1 MIKRKWITLLFPLVI
16 LLVLI
21 VWEWLPHKI
30 TPEIP
35 INSLPINTPTSN
47 IQNEPALDF
56 VNKDTTDIRLTL
68 LGDIMCHP
76 TQYEAV
82 ETTDGYDFS
91 PAFEDIMEYTSQA
104 DLTLAN
110 LETALA
116 GKEMMYGGYP
126 SFNTPEQL
134 ALALKENLGIDV
146 LSTANNHSLDRLY
159 PGLCNTINFL
169 DEAGLKHTG
178 TYKTEEDSK
187 EILIVDV
194 KGMKIA
200 FLSYTYGTNGIILP
214 LDKQF
219 AVNYIDRDKISKD
232 ADRARNLGAHLV
244 IASIHWGEEYS
255 HKPSEQQTSLAR
267 WVFEKTEVDIIS
279 GNHVHAVQPIEFINV
294 TRDDGTEKN
303 GLVIYAQG
311 NFFSNQKTKS
321 ANRSIMVDIELEF
334 SLIDDHIKIE
344 QVYYTP
350 LWVDETLGTGSKT
363 YRVVHIE
370 NALIDFRQEQD
381 SLLDRNDYEKML
393 EFVSLV
399 KSVISSEEK
408 SIVYGIFK

>member
-1 MIKRKWITLLFPLVI
+1 MIKRKWIVLLFPLAI
-16 LLVLI
+16 MLLLMA
-21 VWEWLPHKI
+21 WEYLPRKI
-30 TPEIP
+30 TPETP
-35 INSLPINTPTSN
+35 AKPSTINSPIAS
-47 IQNEPALDF
+47 IKAEMDIDS
-56 VNKDTTDIRLTL
+56 VNNDITNIRLTL

-76 TQYEAV
+76 AQYEV
-82 ETTDGYDFS
+82 VKTSDGYNFS
-91 PAFEDIMEYTSQA
+91 PAFEDIMKYTSQA

-110 LETALA
+110 LETVLA

-159 PGLCNTINFL
+159 AGLSNTIDFL

-178 TYKTEEDSK
+178 TYKTEEESK

-194 KGMKIA
+194 KNLKIA

-214 LDKQF
+214 SDKQF
-219 AVNYIDRDKISKD
+219 AVNYIDQNKILKD
-232 ADRARNLGAHLV
+232 AQEARALGAHLI
-244 IASIHWGEEYS
+244 IASIHWGEEYA
-255 HKPSEQQTSLAR
+255 HNPSAQQVSLAH

-294 TRDDGTEKN
+294 IRDDGREKE
-303 GLVIYAQG
+303 GLVVYAQG

-321 ANRSIMVDIELEF
+321 ANRGIMVDLDLEF
-334 SLIDDHIKIE
+334 SLIDDDVKIE
-344 QVYYTP
+344 KVYYTP

-363 YRVVHIE
+363 YRVL
-370 NALIDFRQEQD
+370 NAEKALNDFKQGQD
-381 SLLDRNDYEKML
+381 KLLDQSDYNKMT
-393 EFVSLV
+393 EFVTLV
-399 KSVISSEEK
+399 KSLLPQQENV
-408 SIVYGIFK
+408 VYGLAY

>member
-1 MIKRKWITLLFPLVI
+1 MIKVKKIAILFPLTI
-16 LLVLI
+16 LLALF

-30 TPEIP
+30 TSEIP
-35 INSLPINTPTSN
+35 MNPLPMNIPTSN
-47 IQNEPALDF
+47 TKIEPALDPI
-56 VNKDTTDIRLTL
+56 NKDTTNIRLTL

-76 TQYEAV
+76 TQYEVV
-82 ETTDGYDFS
+82 ETSDGYDFS
-91 PAFEDIMEYTSQA
+91 PAFEDIMEYTSRA

-110 LETALA
+110 LETTLA
-116 GKEMMYGGYP
+116 GRKMMYSGYP

-159 PGLCNTINFL
+159 AGLSNTIDFL

-178 TYKTEEDSK
+178 TYKTVEDSK

-214 LDKQF
+214 LDKRF
-219 AVNYIDRDKISKD
+219 AVNYIDRDKISED
-232 ADRARNLGAHLV
+232 ADRARDLGAHLI

-255 HKPSEQQTSLAR
+255 HKPSDQQTSLAR

-279 GNHVHAVQPIEFINV
+279 GNHVHAVQPIELINV
-294 TRDDGTEKN
+294 ISDDGTEKV
-303 GLVIYAQG
+303 GLVVYAQG
-311 NFFSNQKTKS
+311 NFFSNQKTKF
-321 ANRSIMVDIELEF
+321 ANRSIMVDIELQF
-334 SLIDDHIKIE
+334 SLIDDDVKIE
-344 QVYYTP
+344 QVYYIP

-363 YRVVHIE
+363 YRVVNVE
-370 NALIDFRQEQD
+370 KALIDFRQEQD

-399 KSVISSEEK
+399 KSIISSEEI
-408 SIVYGIFK
+408 SIVYGISK